1 MDLMKTA
8 AVLVAVV
15 FLAGCGVPVPL
26 PQKTPLASDDAD
38 VQSKRFSPAAGRAN
52 LYIAR
57 TSLTGSRY
65 RFGILLD
72 GKPAGLVSLS
82 THLLLEVPPG
92 EHRLS
97 ATSPENEHVVV
108 VDAKA
113 AQNSFFELVS
123 RTGTSYARAE
133 LRPLAEAD
141 GKAAVLQ
148 TRRAAAW

>member
-1 MDLMKTA
+1 MSLIIRTGA
-8 AVLVAVV
+8 LVAAV
-15 FLAGCGVPVPL
+15 FLAGCGVPIPL
-26 PQKTPLASDDAD
+26 PQKTPLASDEADAR
-38 VQSKRFSPAAGRAN
+38 SKQFAPAAGSAN

-57 TSLTGSRY
+57 TGLSGSRY

-82 THLLLEVPPG
+82 THLLLEVAPG
-92 EHRLS
+92 EHKLS
-97 ATSPENEHVVV
+97 ATSPENEHVLV

-113 AQNSFFELVS
+113 AQNYFFELAS
-123 RTGTSYARAE
+123 RTGTTYARAE